1 MKKERIQ
8 AVVMIL
14 LVVLAVGLIGTI
26 AYRLNSSKPFPV
38 ISGEYRIEYRAI
50 EIAGE
55 ERTEEEVY
63 APLYY
68 EGGSYP
74 TSYNFGEETE
84 ISDLRGRVTR
94 EPVPEGWGMDGI
106 YTESGAFFDP
116 ANPNRE
122 YQFEGWYLDAACTEE
137 LEGGKIPSDSA
148 GDIVLYAKI
157 RTNKWTD
164 LY

>member
-8 AVVMIL
+8 AVVMIM

-84 ISDLRGRVTR
+84 ISDLKGRVTR
-94 EPVPEGWGMDGI
+94 EPVPEGWGMDGA

-122 YQFEGWYLDAACTEE
+122 YQFEGGYLDAACTEE